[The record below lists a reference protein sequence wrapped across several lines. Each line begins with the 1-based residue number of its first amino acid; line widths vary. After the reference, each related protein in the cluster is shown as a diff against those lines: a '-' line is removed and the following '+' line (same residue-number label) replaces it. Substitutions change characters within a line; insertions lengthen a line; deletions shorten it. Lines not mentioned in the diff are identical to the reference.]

1 VGVPSAS
8 CSPGD
13 AAAIREE
20 LRRFA
25 QSLPE
30 SYEDF
35 PWGEAVAKVNKKVFV
50 FLGVEPG
57 SPAQG
62 DSLPRMSVKLDD
74 SREAALAVEGA
85 EPTHYGLGKHGW
97 VSVPFASPGGPP
109 VGVLADWIEESFRL
123 VAPKRLIKALD
134 GS

>member
-1 VGVPSAS
+1 VGVPPSS
-8 CSPGD
+8 RSPSD
-13 AAAIREE
+13 AAAVRDE
-20 LRRFA
+20 LRSFA
-25 QSLPE
+25 QTLPE
-30 SYEDF
+30 SCEDF

-57 SPAQG
+57 SPGYPA
-62 DSLPRMSVKLDD
+62 LPRMSVKLDD

-97 VSVPFASPGGPP
+97 VSVPYTSPGGPP
-109 VGVLADWIEESFRL
+109 TGVLADWIEESFRL
-123 VAPKRLIKALD
+123 VAPKRLVKVLD